1 MADVCL
7 SGSRCSD
14 VLDSEAI
21 FNYESGSKGFRL
33 GAPGSLRDRE
43 SLEIRAKG
51 PTFESDKS
59 VQMI

>member
-21 FNYESGSKGFRL
+21 FNYESGSKVCYAAPYCIACL
-33 GAPGSLRDRE
+33 GIER
-43 SLEIRAKG
+43 RACCDWY
-51 PTFESDKS
+51 TENEAVVLMD
-59 VQMI
+59 